1 MNAYTSLIRSAR
13 MVHALR
19 PWVLYTCLVL
29 LALNM
34 GVGIFASMRVTQ
46 APDFAG
52 ICGFIGGFL
61 WALVGSRLVLIQREM
76 RQMRAARPSSGI
88 GFALMLLIVPT
99 VLLPALVIV
108 LRVGVSWEAM
118 ALLVLLNALGLVWAL
133 APGIV
138 GVGFAPYIWLISTQ
152 VLKLLPTP
160 TRAPA
165 AVVLAVLVMVYLI
178 TIWRAALCK
187 NLDDRW
193 AFGLAPWALR
203 HGDLP
208 GLDGLVSKIA
218 VQRTMQSH
226 DGRAASRAR
235 TLQINPANPAQ
246 AIGYFLGSMYAPLN
260 RRGDAI
266 GIAMWWLFGLGGV
279 LGAWLL
285 HWSIPG
291 LQLMVMGLAVMLLS
305 PVLVGATLGM
315 RLKASMNTLTEL
327 ALLPGLGT
335 PHAARKHLLR
345 AMLRRSQLRLALM
358 ATTAMLCAFVL
369 GASTDLLAMMLALSA
384 LALIG
389 NIVAAVDVWAM
400 RDATSP
406 LLRALKLL
414 AWFVIPQL
422 ILIIGF
428 FAVHLMTAAGSGL
441 NRAIILV
448 LGIGWAIAI
457 PALLTRLAFDW
468 RRFQRRPHPFVQ
480 R

>member
-1 MNAYTSLIRSAR
+1 MNAYASLLRSAR

-19 PWVLYTCLVL
+19 PWVLYPGMVL
-29 LALNM
+29 LALYM

-52 ICGFIGGFL
+52 PCGFIGGFL

-76 RQMRAARPSSGI
+76 RQMRVAGPNNGI
-88 GFALMLLIVPT
+88 GFALMLLVVPT
-99 VLLPALVIV
+99 MLLPALVIV
-108 LRVGVSWEAM
+108 LRVGVSWQAL
-118 ALLVLLNALGLVWAL
+118 ALLVLFNALGLVWAL

-138 GVGFAPYIWLISTQ
+138 GLVFAPIGLISTQ
-152 VLKLLPTP
+152 ALKLLPPP
-160 TRAPA
+160 TRAPV
-165 AVVLAVLVMVYLI
+165 AVVLAILVVVYLI

-187 NLDDRW
+187 GLDDRW
-193 AFGLAPWALR
+193 AFGLAPWAMR

-218 VQRTMQSH
+218 VRRTMQSR
-226 DGRAASRAR
+226 DGRAASRPR
-235 TLQINPANPAQ
+235 TLQVDPANPAQ
-246 AIGYFLGSMYAPLN
+246 SIGYFLGSTYAPINL
-260 RRGDAI
+260 RGDAI

-285 HWSIPG
+285 HWSTAG
-291 LQLMVMGLAVMLLS
+291 LQLMLMGLAAMLLS
-305 PVLVGATLGM
+305 PVLMGATLGM

-345 AMLRRSQLRLALM
+345 TMLRRSQLRLALM

-389 NIVAAVDVWAM
+389 NIVAAVNVWAM

-422 ILIIGF
+422 IIFIGF
-428 FAVHLMTAAGSGL
+428 FAVHLMTAVGIGL
-441 NRAIILV
+441 NRAIILI
-448 LGIGWAIAI
+448 LGVGWAIAI
-457 PALLTRLAFDW
+457 AALLTRLAFDW
-468 RRFQRRPHPFVQ
+468 RRFQHRPHPFVQ